1 MAILF
6 SWSRFTARLKPRAFA
21 AMCLTVI
28 ALGVLT
34 VRHMAQE
41 RGEGGQ
47 YDLLIVHGHII
58 DGSGSPWFEGS
69 VAVKDGRIAGVG
81 RLINPSAKRVIDA
94 SGLVVAPGFIDLHS
108 HSDFDLLADG
118 KAQSKIRQG
127 VTTEILGESDSA
139 GPVLGPAAPGF
150 DKSLEPMGIK
160 RDWTTLGEYFA
171 RVERQGASVNIASY
185 VGSGQVWDDVLGN
198 VNRRPT
204 PEEMDKM
211 KQLVDQAM
219 RDGAI
224 GLSSGLMY
232 APNMFASTEELTE
245 LAKVAAEYG
254 GIYTSHIRSEEGT
267 AGLHAIGEAIRIGEG
282 AGLPVHILHFKMNAK
297 TNWGRMGEQVRFVQ
311 EARDRGVDI
320 TANQYP
326 YVAGWTGLKQCL
338 PPKYLE
344 GASVEIVA
352 RLKDPAS
359 RAEIRQAIENGLP
372 GWDNNEVRSVGGWH
386 GVLVAACQ
394 KPENKKYEGKRM
406 DEVAAMM
413 GKEPVDALCDL
424 LISEDASVS
433 AIYFS
438 MSEADVELAMKQPWL
453 GIGSDGSAVNPEMTF
468 EGKPHP
474 RFYGTFPRV
483 LGVYVREKKVLTLP
497 DAIRKMTALPAQI
510 TGLTDRGMLRA
521 GMAADITIFDPKT
534 VRDKATFEDPMQYPV
549 GIPYV
554 IVNGVVVISNGEHT
568 SAKPGRALY
577 GRGKQGRI
585 RVRTYTQLLRP
596 IPRYPIAN
604 KFSE

>member
-6 SWSRFTARLKPRAFA
+6 SLPRFTAWLKPRPAAAVCLAAF
-21 AMCLTVI
+21 V
-28 ALGVLT
+28 LGALT
-34 VRHMAQE
+34 VRHVAEE

-204 PEEMDKM
+204 AEEMGKM

-232 APNMFASTEELTE
+232 APNMFATTEELIE
-245 LAKVAAEYG
+245 LAKVAAKYG

-267 AGLHAIGEAIRIGEG
+267 AGLRAIGEAIRIGEG
-282 AGLPVHILHFKMNAK
+282 ARLPVHILHFKMNAK

-352 RLKDPAS
+352 RLKDPAN

-372 GWDNNEVRSVGGWH
+372 GWENNEVRSVGGWH
-386 GVLVAACQ
+386 GVLVATCQ

-406 DEVAAMM
+406 DEVAVMM
-413 GKEPVDALCDL
+413 SKEPVDALCD
-424 LISEDASVS
+424 
-433 AIYFS
+433 
-438 MSEADVELAMKQPWL
+438 
-453 GIGSDGSAVNPEMTF
+453 
-468 EGKPHP
+468 
-474 RFYGTFPRV
+474 
-483 LGVYVREKKVLTLP
+483 
-497 DAIRKMTALPAQI
+497 
-510 TGLTDRGMLRA
+510 
-521 GMAADITIFDPKT
+521 
-534 VRDKATFEDPMQYPV
+534 
-549 GIPYV
+549 
-554 IVNGVVVISNGEHT
+554 
-568 SAKPGRALY
+568 
-577 GRGKQGRI
+577 
-585 RVRTYTQLLRP
+585 
-596 IPRYPIAN
+596 
-604 KFSE
+604 